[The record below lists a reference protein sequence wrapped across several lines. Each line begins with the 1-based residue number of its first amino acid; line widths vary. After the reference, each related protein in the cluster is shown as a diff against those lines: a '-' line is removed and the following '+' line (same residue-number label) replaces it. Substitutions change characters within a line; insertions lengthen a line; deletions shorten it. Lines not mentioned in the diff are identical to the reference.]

1 MSHLI
6 GDTSVTQNPNPKKQ
20 PIIMRT
26 TTIFAL
32 ACLTVSQAAFAQ
44 VYTTPAGYTTVQCKA
59 NSDTIVGLPLRQ
71 SSAYSGTLSAAP
83 DTASVPGSAVLSLSG
98 TPGFTVNAYANS
110 YYVKFANTEPTPAAG
125 DGQWF
130 TITANTAG
138 TLTVDLNGGTIAAVS
153 GARLEVLKFWTLNE
167 LFPLARS
174 TTSAAT
180 TGTAIVATADVDEIM
195 TQVLIPNISGVG
207 INLAPTNTYFL
218 MSGSGW
224 KRFGSSIGTDFGNTF
239 LWPDVYFIIR
249 NPSAVGA
256 STNYTVSGECEMG
269 KMVIPLSTR
278 IAGQQDNFVG
288 IPRGV
293 DVTLN
298 QLNLGGTS
306 SFVTTTDVDDIQ
318 DQLMVF
324 NNASAVQNR
333 APSATYYYYNG
344 AWRKFGQSA
353 ASNFG
358 TDVISVGSGFMIRKA
373 PTNDGATHFWINAAN
388 Y

>member
-1 MSHLI
+1 
-6 GDTSVTQNPNPKKQ
+6 
-20 PIIMRT
+20 
-26 TTIFAL
+26 
-32 ACLTVSQAAFAQ
+32 
-44 VYTTPAGYTTVQCKA
+44 
-59 NSDTIVGLPLRQ
+59 
-71 SSAYSGTLSAAP
+71 
-83 DTASVPGSAVLSLSG
+83 
-98 TPGFTVNAYANS
+98 
-110 YYVKFANTEPTPAAG
+110 
-125 DGQWF
+125 
-130 TITANTAG
+130 
-138 TLTVDLNGGTIAAVS
+138 
-153 GARLEVLKFWTLNE
+153 
-167 LFPLARS
+167 
-174 TTSAAT
+174 
-180 TGTAIVATADVDEIM
+180 M

-218 MSGSGW
+218 MNGSGW
-224 KRFGSSIGTDFGNTF
+224 KRFGSSIATDFGNTY

-249 NPSAVGA
+249 NPNAVGA
-256 STNYTVSGECEMG
+256 STQYIVTGECEMG
-269 KMVIPLSTR
+269 KMMLPLSTR

-306 SFVTTTDVDDIQ
+306 SFVSTTDVDEIK

-344 AWRKFGQSA
+344 VWRKFGQSA

-358 TDVISVGSGFMIRKA
+358 TDVISVGTGFMIRKA
-373 PTNDGATHFWINAAN
+373 QTNDGATHFWINAAN